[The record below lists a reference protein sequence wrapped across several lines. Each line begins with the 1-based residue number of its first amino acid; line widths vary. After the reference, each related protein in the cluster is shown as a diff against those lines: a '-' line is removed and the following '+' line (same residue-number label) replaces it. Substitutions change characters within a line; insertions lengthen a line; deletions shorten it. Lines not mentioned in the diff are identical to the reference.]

1 MPTRETVMTALL
13 AKVATAAAFQTVSR
27 FIALVPGAPTP
38 QVATPPA
45 QPAVYLLEDH
55 EMTENKGR
63 GTPPVRSW
71 YVVLWVYCQ
80 SARSSTTPGI
90 SDGVTP
96 GATEINTLIEAIEGV
111 FVADNRQTGELT
123 LGGLVQY
130 CRIEGQ
136 TVKVT
141 GDLNPDGQCFAAI
154 PVKIL
159 VP

>member
-1 MPTRETVMTALL
+1 MPTREAVMTALL
-13 AKVATAAAFQTVSR
+13 AKVATAAPFHTVSR
-27 FIALVPGAPTP
+27 FIELIPGAPTP

-45 QPAVYLLEDH
+45 QPAIYLLEDH

-63 GTPPVRSW
+63 GTPGVRTW
-71 YVVLWVYCQ
+71 YVILWVYCQ

-96 GATEINTLIEAIEGV
+96 GATAINTLIEAIE
-111 FVADNRQTGELT
+111 ATLAPDNAGRQELT

-136 TVKVT
+136 TVKVS

-154 PVKIL
+154 PLKIL